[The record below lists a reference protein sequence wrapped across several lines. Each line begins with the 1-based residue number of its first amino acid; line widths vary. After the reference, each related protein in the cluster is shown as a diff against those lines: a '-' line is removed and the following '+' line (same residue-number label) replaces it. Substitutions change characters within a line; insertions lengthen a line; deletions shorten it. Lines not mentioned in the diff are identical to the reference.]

1 MHGIASLQNP
11 LIKGNNGVKVKE
23 NDRPRHVV
31 FFMSYRLR
39 NTACTAKD
47 TTAVA
52 TATAAVI
59 FAVVKSSSF
68 VGFAFVAISNV
79 FATAGT
85 NTSLRKDSV
94 FIFTPPI

>member
-1 MHGIASLQNP
+1 MPCRFLYA
-11 LIKGNNGVKVKE
+11 
-23 NDRPRHVV
+23 
-31 FFMSYRLR
+31 SYRLR

-68 VGFAFVAISNV
+68 VGFA
-79 FATAGT
+79 
-85 NTSLRKDSV
+85 L
-94 FIFTPPI
+94 

>member
-1 MHGIASLQNP
+1 
-11 LIKGNNGVKVKE
+11 
-23 NDRPRHVV
+23 
-31 FFMSYRLR
+31 MSYRLR

-79 FATAGT
+79 LLQQEPT
-85 NTSLRKDSV
+85 LRYVRILYSYLLLQYRL
-94 FIFTPPI
+94 FLLG

>member
-1 MHGIASLQNP
+1 
-11 LIKGNNGVKVKE
+11 
-23 NDRPRHVV
+23 
-31 FFMSYRLR
+31 MSYRLR

-79 FATAGT
+79 LLQQEPI
-85 NTSLRKDSV
+85 LRYVRILYSYLLLQYRL
-94 FIFTPPI
+94 FLLG

>member
-1 MHGIASLQNP
+1 
-11 LIKGNNGVKVKE
+11 
-23 NDRPRHVV
+23 
-31 FFMSYRLR
+31 MSYRLR
-39 NTACTAKD
+39 NTACTTKD

-79 FATAGT
+79 LLQQEPILRYVRILYSYLLLQYRLFLLGNT
-85 NTSLRKDSV
+85 NEN
-94 FIFTPPI
+94 

>member
-1 MHGIASLQNP
+1 
-11 LIKGNNGVKVKE
+11 
-23 NDRPRHVV
+23 
-31 FFMSYRLR
+31 MSYRLR

-59 FAVVKSSSF
+59 FAVVKTSSF

-79 FATAGT
+79 LLLQYRLFLLG
-85 NTSLRKDSV
+85 
-94 FIFTPPI
+94 